1 VKPRLPWPDTL
12 LGRTVLVLVAGVI
25 LSQVGLIVL
34 FSANRFELESRLFGS
49 HAADRIAAATRL
61 IEATPAAQ
69 RPEVLRA
76 LDVPGLHV
84 GWGAKPLVAEN
95 DGSSEG
101 GEVLAALGRRVTDH
115 TIHAAVGPLPQL
127 EGSPGEPPPGAGM
140 IRNLMARGPHPL
152 LRVAVQLSDQS
163 WLNFLAPGRPPEP
176 LWRPGFYAPLLANL
190 VLIVAL
196 SVLAMGYAARPL
208 RALAAAAQRLGR
220 DVSAP
225 PMEESGPREVRAAAH
240 AFNEMQSNLRR
251 FVEDRTQMIAAIS
264 HDLRTPITRL
274 KLRAE
279 FVEDEAERS
288 KMLADLDDM
297 ESMIKATLSFARDDM
312 AREKRVPV
320 DLAAVLAAQAAD
332 FGATYSGPAH
342 FVVTA
347 GPTAVKR
354 ALANLLENAQAYA
367 GEARV
372 TLEDRPPNVIVTVD
386 DDGPGI
392 PESELERVFAP
403 FYRLEGSRNRE
414 TGGTGLGL
422 AVARSALRAHG
433 GDVQLSNR
441 PEGGLR
447 VRVTL
452 PT

>member
-1 VKPRLPWPDTL
+1 MRRVWPDTL
-12 LGRTVLVLVAGVI
+12 LGRTILVLVAGVI
-25 LSQVGLIVL
+25 LSQIGEIVV
-34 FSANRFELESRLFGS
+34 FSANRFQLESRLFGS
-49 HAADRIAAATRL
+49 HAADRIGAAVRL
-61 IEATPAAQ
+61 IESTPAAD

-76 LDVPGLHV
+76 LDVPGLHI
-84 GWGAKPLVAEN
+84 GWGAKPLVPEN
-95 DGSSEG
+95 DESNESA
-101 GEVLAALGRRVTDH
+101 EVLAALGRRISNHV
-115 TIHAAVGPLPQL
+115 IHAAAGAPPAP
-127 EGSPGEPPPGAGM
+127 EGATTSPPPGAGM

-152 LRVAVQLSDQS
+152 LRVAVQLDDQS
-163 WLNFLAPGRPPEP
+163 WLNFLAPDRPQEP

-190 VLIVAL
+190 VVIVAL

-225 PMEESGPREVRAAAH
+225 PMAESGPREVRAAAH

-279 FVEDEAERS
+279 FVDDEEQRT

-297 ESMIKATLSFARDDM
+297 ESMIAATLAFARDDM
-312 AREKRVPV
+312 AREPRVPT
-320 DLAAVLAAQAAD
+320 DLGAILATQATD
-332 FGATYSGPAH
+332 FGATYAGPAH
-342 FVVTA
+342 FMVRA
-347 GPTAVKR
+347 GPTALKR
-354 ALANLLENAQAYA
+354 AFANLLENAQAYA

-372 TLEDRPPNVIVTVD
+372 TLEDRAPNVLVTID

-392 PESELERVFAP
+392 PEDELERVFAP
-403 FYRLEGSRNRE
+403 FYRVEGSRNRE

-422 AVARSALRAHG
+422 AVVRSALRALG
-433 GDVQLSNR
+433 GDVQLANR

-447 VRVTL
+447 VKVTL
-452 PT
+452 PA